1 MWCITIEDG
10 TDIRQLFYH
19 DKDKALVKM
28 NDIIVDQIND
38 VLYEYD
44 ELPLLVGNKLFD
56 LQSILS
62 IVIKLKYGLENYEEN
77 RFEVSLN
84 KFVFE
89 DEKLV

>member
-1 MWCITIEDG
+1 
-10 TDIRQLFYH
+10 LFYH

-62 IVIKLKYGLENYEEN
+62 LVIKLKYGLENYEEN

>member
-1 MWCITIEDG
+1 
-10 TDIRQLFYH
+10 
-19 DKDKALVKM
+19 M

-62 IVIKLKYGLENYEEN
+62 LVIKLKYGLENYEEN